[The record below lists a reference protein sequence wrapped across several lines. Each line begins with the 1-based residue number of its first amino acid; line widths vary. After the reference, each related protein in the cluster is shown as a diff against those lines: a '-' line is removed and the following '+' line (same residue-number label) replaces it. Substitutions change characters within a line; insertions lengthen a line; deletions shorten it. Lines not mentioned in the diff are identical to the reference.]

1 MDKWW
6 CWPGTLECAVAV
18 VSATAIGHAAW
29 PEGNLKHVL
38 SKEML
43 GLFGVAKLP
52 VGHAMSLGIGSS
64 GKVVMGTCGLMGNDA
79 DVGVCFS
86 GKP

>member
-1 MDKWW
+1 MV
-6 CWPGTLECAVAV
+6 L
-18 VSATAIGHAAW
+18 AW
-29 PEGNLKHVL
+29 YLGVCSSCSLSHGDRACGLAGGNLKHVL